1 MLRRLRA
8 PSLESLFVAALV
20 LLGFRLG
27 ALPIGDNSMLT
38 HLRTGI
44 DMVAGDGIPRADPYS
59 YTARGASWVV
69 QSWLPEW
76 TYGWLHRFGG
86 FRLVLLEQAADV
98 LFERPNIVFP
108 TVRQINGVAGVF

>member
-1 MLRRLRA
+1 VSLVRRLRA

-44 DMVAGDGIPRADPYS
+44 DMARTGAIPRHDPYTF
-59 YTARGASWVV
+59 TAHGHPWVV
-69 QSWLPEW
+69 QSWLAEW
-76 TYGWLHRFGG
+76 TYG
-86 FRLVLLEQAADV
+86 VL
-98 LFERPNIVFP
+98 ER
-108 TVRQINGVAGVF
+108 AGVDAVLVRARHVAELVGDQPLDV